1 MLFSLVVSVLF
12 NLSNPALY
20 NNYQDALAMAKKE
33 NKHIL
38 MIFSG
43 SDWCRP
49 CIKLKKSIL
58 DQQKFQDWANDN
70 LILMH
75 VDFPAKKRNR
85 LPESLAT
92 QNDHLASKFNRSGVF
107 PQLVLIDGN
116 ENLIC
121 RIEYKDQS
129 LEQFISD
136 CKMHTNSGLAL
147 TD

>member
-92 QNDHLASKFNRSGVF
+92 QNDHLASK
-107 PQLVLIDGN
+107 P
-116 ENLIC
+116 
-121 RIEYKDQS
+121 
-129 LEQFISD
+129 
-136 CKMHTNSGLAL
+136 
-147 TD
+147 